1 MKKFLEKTCNV
12 LGVIYGYGILI
23 TLFAGGLTFFGYV
36 VALCVGGDVAAKIC
50 EILYKHVFKYII
62 IASSCVVI
70 LGIIK
75 MYLSGEVALS
85 IEKKKK
91 ESKAKK
97 QKKADKK
104 AVAEQ
109 VAEKEVEQPTSNEL
123 QTEKKD

>member
-36 VALCVGGDVAAKIC
+36 VALCIGGDVAAQIC
-50 EILYKHVFKYII
+50 EILYKHVFKIII

-91 ESKAKK
+91 ESRAKK
-97 QKKADKK
+97 EKKEVTK
-104 AVAEQ
+104 AT
-109 VAEKEVEQPTSNEL
+109 AEKEELIKEKQLTSNEL
-123 QTEKKD
+123 QQEKKD

>member
-1 MKKFLEKTCNV
+1 MKKFLEKTCKV

-97 QKKADKK
+97 QKKAGKK

>member
-1 MKKFLEKTCNV
+1 MKKFLEKTCKV

-91 ESKAKK
+91 ESKKR
-97 QKKADKK
+97 KAIK
-104 AVAEQ
+104 EQ
-109 VAEKEVEQPTSNEL
+109 VSTKE
-123 QTEKKD
+123 

>member
-1 MKKFLEKTCNV
+1 MKKFLEKTCKV